1 MKKKNIDCQLTFLDE
16 TNSLNQ
22 LEEMFDLLLNSI
34 IETQKIKK
42 DTLFESLTLVDDE
55 KIHEINKKYRSKDR
69 PTDVISFGYNDPNE
83 DGDLPIID
91 LGEVII
97 SVDTAKKQAVE
108 FNHPLCREL
117 AFLFIHGTLH
127 NLGYNHEIDENE
139 AKIMYDLQNK
149 ILNSFEWKWDDE
161 RWLQK

>member
-22 LEEMFDLLLNSI
+22 LEEMFKLLLSSI
-34 IETQKIKK
+34 IATQKIQK
-42 DTLFESLTLVDDE
+42 DTLYESLTLVDDE
-55 KIHEINKKYRSKDR
+55 KIHVINKKYRNKDR
-69 PTDVISFGYNDPNE
+69 PTDVISFGYNNPEE

-97 SVDTAKKQAVE
+97 SVDTAKRQAVE

-127 NLGYNHEIDENE
+127 NLGYNHEIDEKE
-139 AKIMYDLQNK
+139 AQIMYDLQNK
-149 ILNSFEWKWDDE
+149 ILNSFEWKWEDE
-161 RWLQK
+161 KWLQK